1 MSRSFHS
8 TLFLTALAM
17 LAFAANSVLA
27 RLALLEDGADPLAF
41 TAIRLISGAVFLTVI
56 MAVKKRK
63 AFSENN
69 AGLWNAAALFLYA
82 LAFSLSYVSL
92 GAGMGALLLFA
103 SVQISIVG
111 IGLIKGQKFNTFEWL
126 GVGAALGGLVYL
138 FLPGLKAPPVAG
150 SVLMILAGI
159 AWGVYTYLG
168 KSAKSPALM
177 TTRSFQI
184 AAIPGVLYLGLV
196 PFLGLAL
203 NLDANI
209 LTLGIISGAITSG
222 LGYIIW
228 YWVVTRLR
236 VSVISTVQ
244 LSVPLIA
251 MLGGILFIGE
261 GVNAR
266 LVIASILI
274 LGGIF
279 LTARGQTRNS

>member
-168 KSAKSPALM
+168 KSAKSPALI

-184 AAIPGVLYLGLV
+184 AAIPGVLYFGLV

-274 LGGIF
+274 LGGIL